1 MSSRYLIGG
10 LSLRRAIGSSIAQI
24 VGGIAA
30 AAVAKG
36 ITIGTFATAN
46 ALTAQMNV
54 GQGLAVELF
63 TTALL
68 VFTVLMCA
76 AEKSKATFLAPV
88 A

>member
-1 MSSRYLIGG
+1 LG
-10 LSLRRAIGSSIAQI
+10 A
-24 VGGIAA
+24 IAA

-36 ITIGTFATAN
+36 ITIGTFSTAN
-46 ALTAQMNV
+46 SLTAEMNV
-54 GQGLAVELF
+54 GQGFAVELF
-63 TTALL
+63 TTAML